1 MKRHDACTGGCLL
14 ASPPAACKFQPRG
27 PKPRLSLRTAC
38 RSALRGVVARAQ
50 AANDERL
57 LASPYL
63 QLKAMLGLGSVQ
75 LEAL

>member
-1 MKRHDACTGGCLL
+1 MLVECL
-14 ASPPAACKFQPRG
+14 PT
-27 PKPRLSLRTAC
+27 PRLPC
-38 RSALRGVVARAQ
+38 RRALRGVVARAQ

-75 LEAL
+75 LDAL